1 MRFSDRVLFMTIV
14 WITIT
19 LYPLAPT
26 FNWGSFSRFVKTSQI
41 KTFDCFLIISGFA
54 FLTATAESRPIS
66 NRSVFVHQNSHAI
79 FTVCRLNE
87 FRFFFS
93 LKSMWYR
100 LAVGLVN
107 SKLIRGNYNNKSYLL
122 SHHGNTFAL
131 YHPLAISSSHAWSLP
146 EITNDLW
153 SHSCV

>member
-54 FLTATAESRPIS
+54 FLTATASLDRFQTDLFLFIKIHTQFL
-66 NRSVFVHQNSHAI
+66 RFVGWTN
-79 FTVCRLNE
+79 FG
-87 FRFFFS
+87 FFS
-93 LKSMWYR
+93 LKSLWYR

-107 SKLIRGNYNNKSYLL
+107 SKLIRGNYNNKSDLL

-146 EITNDLW
+146 EVTNDLW